1 VQIIYLFPFVVL
13 SGLSGVICLVVPR
26 WRRYVAGAVI
36 GPVVFAVCAI
46 TGLFAVVLLADHFLR
61 SQQLGF
67 DKSWENSS
75 TFDVVI
81 VAALYIVSGL
91 VGAVPSTVIANWLQ
105 RWVLRRW
112 FA

>member
-1 VQIIYLFPFVVL
+1 
-13 SGLSGVICLVVPR
+13 
-26 WRRYVAGAVI
+26 VI

-46 TGLFAVVLLADHFLR
+46 TGLFAVVLLADHSLL

-67 DKSWENSS
+67 DKSWGNRS
-75 TFDVVI
+75 TFNVVI
-81 VAALYIVSGL
+81 VTALYTLSGL

-105 RWVLRRW
+105 RWVLLRW